1 MTKRLLTTILLL
13 TCIAVSTLAQ
23 QGLRVAD
30 IFSRY
35 GGERG
40 CKMVEMH
47 DTELRGYKLK
57 TYQSLIYQKQGEE
70 IARMLADDRRK
81 ATKIREVVSDGR
93 IESGYYILPPLSES
107 QQRYILYT
115 QKPDKSGAVIYIEGA
130 LSPDDIMQLCY
141 QKKK

>member
-35 GGERG
+35 GDERG

-57 TYQSLIYQKQGEE
+57 TSVKQAVWLGLSIYH
-70 IARMLADDRRK
+70 
-81 ATKIREVVSDGR
+81 VVFPNSTGR
-93 IESGYYILPPLSES
+93 W
-107 QQRYILYT
+107 
-115 QKPDKSGAVIYIEGA
+115 
-130 LSPDDIMQLCY
+130 
-141 QKKK
+141 